1 MGAIGGGLGWCR
13 RRKLY
18 GGSFTAISGGLGI
31 FSKRVARD
39 LDMTVVVEV
48 VISFYICKILIF

>member
-18 GGSFTAISGGLGI
+18 GGSFTAISGLGI